1 MYGVGLSGGVVKM
14 SSSESGSGSVS
25 ESEDDSSSERKNCTV
40 EEVSPSD
47 FSFPPDF
54 LYFDRSLFL
63 PPDGDW
69 EALRGG
75 IFGGSSFGGSFFLS
89 SFFFF

>member
-1 MYGVGLSGGVVKM
+1 MKM
-14 SSSESGSGSVS
+14 SSSESDPGSSS
-25 ESEDDSSSERKNCTV
+25 DSEDDISSERKNCTV

-54 LYFDRSLFL
+54 LYLDKSLFL

-69 EALRGG
+69 EALRRGG
-75 IFGGSSFGGSFFLS
+75 SFLGGSSFGGSFFLS
-89 SFFFF
+89 SFFFFWQTLVM